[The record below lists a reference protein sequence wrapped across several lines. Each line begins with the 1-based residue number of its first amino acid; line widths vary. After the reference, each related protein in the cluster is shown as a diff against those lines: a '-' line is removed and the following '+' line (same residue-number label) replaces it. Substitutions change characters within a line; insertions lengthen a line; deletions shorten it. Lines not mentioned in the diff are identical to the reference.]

1 MAPNDVMEQ
10 TVAPSWNWTTREA
23 LITVPRRRDDVLVEE
38 LDGEAI
44 LSDPTDGA
52 AHRLNQTA
60 LAVWNKL
67 DGAATTREIAEGLTQ
82 TYEVEFE
89 DALDHVEEL
98 LVLFAELNLLE
109 SPCH

>member
-1 MAPNDVMEQ
+1 MAPNSLLEQ
-10 TVAPSWNWTTREA
+10 VEPAGWSWTTREA
-23 LITVPRRRDDVLVEE
+23 LITVPRRRDDVVMEE

-60 LAVWNKL
+60 LAVWAKL
-67 DGAATTREIAEGLTQ
+67 DGSTTTRQIAENLTQ

-98 LVLFAELNLLE
+98 LVLFAELKLLE